1 MGYSRH
7 QMNRTHSI
15 RLGLVAVMALVI
27 AAGIELLLRARGSGD
42 WLFSFSAAWSRG
54 LALTGVFAGAAIL
67 LIGFELFRPGPV
79 SNWYYTLS
87 LSDRPRS
94 PVVRLLGA
102 GFFLLLPTLTFLGPL
117 GGALTTPALRILLF
131 LGSAFAAAIFLP
143 IRPTNL
149 ATRLLLSVLISASIF
164 VILKR
169 LVLVTDYPFKLS
181 WSEGNRLWDYSLY
194 FRWEQY
200 GFAAGTEF
208 PTYLTPGRHGLWGL
222 PFLLPNLT
230 IRLMRLWD
238 ALLWI
243 VPYILLAWA
252 LVRRFGSRFSRRIK
266 FISIT
271 WVFFFLTMG
280 GIFAPLIISAVLI
293 VWLHHPRRIGR
304 TMLVAFI
311 AGLYAGLS
319 RWTWVLAPAAWTAL
333 LVLMSPDR
341 RDSQRE
347 RLQQGLAVGIAGA
360 MGGLASQW
368 VMAQAFPRPDPVF
381 STALSQPLLW
391 HRLFPNPTNPI
402 GILPGLLIAVG
413 PLLVLLIWA
422 ARRHIVPWTPLE
434 QGLAA
439 ITVIVLIGASLAA
452 SAKIGG
458 GSNLHNADMLLLT
471 ILLLVAMAVGWMPG
485 GERQIWS
492 LLSEFG
498 RVLIIM
504 ALLVPALDAVRS
516 GGPLS
521 LPSDT
526 VIRNSLTIIQE
537 EAAAATQEG
546 PVLFIDQRQ
555 LFTFG
560 QMADVPL
567 DMNYELKGMMNQAL
581 GANEAYFERF
591 RRELEG
597 HRFSLIVSDPLPS
610 SLQGRGHQFG
620 EENDAWF
627 TYVAEPLL
635 AHYEPYLVL
644 EEVGAWLLRPPQN

>member
-1 MGYSRH
+1 
-7 QMNRTHSI
+7 MNRTHSI
-15 RLGLVAVMALVI
+15 RLGLVAVLALVI
-27 AAGIELLLRARGSGD
+27 AAGIELLLRARGSGG
-42 WLFSFSAAWSRG
+42 WLFSFSAQWSAA
-54 LALTGVFAGAAIL
+54 LAVYSVFAGVTTL
-67 LIGFELFRPGPV
+67 LIGWELLRPG
-79 SNWYYTLS
+79 SASDWYHALS
-87 LSDRPRS
+87 LPGRSLS

-102 GFFLLLPTLTFLGPL
+102 AFCLLLPTLTFLGPW
-117 GGALTTPALRILLF
+117 GGSITTPALRMLLF
-131 LGSAFAAAIFLP
+131 LGSALIAAVLLP
-143 IRPTNL
+143 VRKSNFV
-149 ATRLLLSVLISASIF
+149 TRLLLSVLISASIF

-200 GFAAGTEF
+200 GFAAGTDF

-222 PFLLPNLT
+222 PFLLPDLT
-230 IRLMRLWD
+230 IQLARLWD

-243 VPYILLAWA
+243 VPYLLLAWA
-252 LVRRFGSRFSRRIK
+252 LVSRFASGLSRLTRILLIMWI
-266 FISIT
+266 FL
-271 WVFFFLTMG
+271 FLTMG
-280 GIFAPLIISAVLI
+280 GIFAPLILGALLI
-293 VWLHHPRRIGR
+293 VWLYQPRRIGR

-319 RWTWVLAPAAWTAL
+319 RWTWVLAPAAWMAL

-347 RLQQGLAVGIAGA
+347 RLQQGVAVGIAGA

-368 VMAQAFPRPDPVF
+368 IIAQAFPRPDPVF
-381 STALSQPLLW
+381 STSLSQPLLW
-391 HRLFPNPTNPI
+391 YRMFPNPTNPI

-422 ARRHIVPWTPLE
+422 VRRHTVPWTPLE

-471 ILLLVAMAVGWMPG
+471 ILLLVAMAVSWMPG
-485 GERQIWS
+485 GGRQIWS
-492 LLSEFG
+492 QLSEFG
-498 RVLIIM
+498 RVLVIM
-504 ALLVPALDAVRS
+504 ALLVPVLDAVRS

-526 VIRNSLTIIQE
+526 VIRNSLAIIQE

-560 QMADVPL
+560 QLADVPL
-567 DMNYELKGMMNQAL
+567 DMNYELKDMMNQAL
-581 GANEAYFERF
+581 GANLAYFEGF
-591 RRELEG
+591 RQDLEE
-597 HRFSLIVSDPLPS
+597 HRFALIVSDPLPS
-610 SLQGRGHQFG
+610 ALQGRGHQFG
-620 EENDAWF
+620 EENDAWL
-627 TYVAEPLL
+627 TYVAEPLRTY
-635 AHYEPYLVL
+635 YEPYLVL
-644 EEVGAWLLRPPQN
+644 DEVGAWLLRPPPD